1 MSELA
6 DLLKADLVALCEEK
20 GLETDGTK
28 ADLIARLEALE
39 EAAPAVEES
48 APEAEAEE
56 AEPVVEESAPEP
68 APAPAKP
75 KTVKGAP
82 DPADESLSTVEF
94 IHAAYQALLG
104 REPDVQ
110 GLRHYKNGLDL
121 HKTITRQR
129 VLDDLLAS
137 DEYRNQ

>member
-6 DLLKADLVALCEEK
+6 DLLKSDLVALCEEK

-48 APEAEAEE
+48 TPEAEAEE
-56 AEPVVEESAPEP
+56 AEPVVEEAAPEP

-82 DPADESLSTVEF
+82 DPNDESLSTVEF
-94 IHAAYQALLG
+94 IQAAYQALLG
-104 REPDVQ
+104 READVQ
-110 GLRHYKNGLDL
+110 GLRHYKNSLDL
-121 HKTITRQR
+121 HKTIDRQR